1 VIEMT
6 IKKGWMTVI
15 LWSYNGLCELA
26 IVMHRDKGLEKNAKK
41 MIFHFIIFKRSSFFI
56 VILNGAKWSE
66 KSSYFQNGKISPL
79 RCE

>member
-1 VIEMT
+1 MKTTSKYNNRILNT
-6 IKKGWMTVI
+6 IRI
-15 LWSYNGLCELA
+15 LFVLSWN
-26 IVMHRDKGLEKNAKK
+26 GLEKNAKK